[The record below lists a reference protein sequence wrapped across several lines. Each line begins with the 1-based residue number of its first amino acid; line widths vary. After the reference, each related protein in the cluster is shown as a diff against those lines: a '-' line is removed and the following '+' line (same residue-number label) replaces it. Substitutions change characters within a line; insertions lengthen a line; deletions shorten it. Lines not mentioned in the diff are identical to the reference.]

1 MAAAGGA
8 EDHRCS
14 VENRRGFD
22 DARRRLNGCMGA
34 RACAPEVLRAFLK
47 LGLTSFGGPVAHIGY
62 FREEFVVR
70 RQWLDD
76 AAFSDLV
83 GLCQFLPGPA
93 SSQLGFSIGLMR
105 AGFLG
110 GLAAWTGFT
119 LPSAIALMLLAFGA
133 DAALQGNS
141 AASSVAMG
149 LVHGLKLVAVAIVAQ
164 AVWGMARTLC
174 PDLRRAAI
182 AIVSAVAISVGVSS
196 MMQVAVLLCGGLLGI
211 LFCRAPTP
219 ASTAPLITPVSDLA
233 PVSRLA
239 APVPRA
245 VGMTSLAVFA
255 LLLFGLP
262 LLHRWH
268 AAALFDAFYRS
279 GALVFGG
286 GHVVLP
292 LLREAFVASGWVS
305 EDVFLAGYGAAQAVP
320 GPLFTFASYL
330 GAVAS
335 PASHRAA
342 GALIGLAGIFLPGML
357 ILVGT
362 LPFWDRFRVRAD
374 AQAFMRGVNAAVVG
388 LLGAALY
395 HPIWT
400 SSVNTAADIGV
411 ALIGFVLLT
420 VWRAPP
426 ILIVALGA
434 AAGVVLTRP

>member
-1 MAAAGGA
+1 VAPRAP
-8 EDHRCS
+8 
-14 VENRRGFD
+14 
-22 DARRRLNGCMGA
+22 AR
-34 RACAPEVLRAFLK
+34 APEVLRAFLK
-47 LGLTSFGGPVAHIGY
+47 LGLTSFGGPVAHVGY

-70 RQWLDD
+70 RRWLDD

-105 AGFLG
+105 AGFVG

-133 DAALQGNS
+133 DAALQGSS
-141 AASSVAMG
+141 AVVSVAMG
-149 LVHGLKLVAVAIVAQ
+149 LAHGLKLVAVAIVAQ

-182 AIVSAVAISVGVSS
+182 AIVASVAVSAGISS

-211 LFCRAPTP
+211 WLCRAPTP
-219 ASTAPLITPVSDLA
+219 ASTALQVAPASGFVA
-233 PVSRLA
+233 PVSR
-239 APVPRA
+239 A
-245 VGMTSLAVFA
+245 VGTTSLAVFA

-262 LLHRWH
+262 LLRGWH

-292 LLREAFVASGWVS
+292 LLREAFVTSGWVTD
-305 EDVFLAGYGAAQAVP
+305 DVFLAGYGAAQAVP

-335 PASHRAA
+335 PSSHRVA
-342 GALIGLAGIFLPGML
+342 GALLGLAGIFLPGML
-357 ILVGT
+357 ILLGT
-362 LPFWDRFRVRAD
+362 LPFWDQFRIQAD

-400 SSVNTAADIGV
+400 SSVKTAADIGV
-411 ALIGFVLLT
+411 VLIGFVLLT

-426 ILIVALGA
+426 ILIVTLGA